1 MNDNTFL
8 GTILDIGMNDG
19 KDTLYYASRG
29 YKVIAYEANPELC
42 TFVKQKLNNE
52 LTHIDI
58 RNKAISDEVGS
69 LDFYVNKFNST
80 WSSLDKGLGNRR
92 EGSNLISVSSC
103 RLDEE
108 LKDVDD
114 IFFAKIDI
122 EGFDIVALRQILR
135 LRNLPMYVSIENGNP
150 KILDLF
156 AGAGYKKFKLS
167 NQKYIKY
174 QKIPLN
180 SLHGNLVDH
189 QFLSGSS
196 GLWGEDLDGRW
207 FPYDEM
213 MLALKSI
220 GEARKLTPNN
230 VFAEIIG
237 WFDLHACRDN

>member
-1 MNDNTFL
+1 MIDF
-8 GTILDIGMNDG
+8 GG
-19 KDTLYYASRG
+19 ASCEFCPFE
-29 YKVIAYEANPELC
+29 K
-42 TFVKQKLNNE
+42 NNE
-52 LTHIDI
+52 TGKAEVKKI
-58 RNKAISDEVGS
+58 RDQESDDLKAVFKS
-69 LDFYVNKFNST
+69 LGIGAHPLNEKLKDLDNDFAKF
-80 WSSLDKGLGNRR
+80 
-92 EGSNLISVSSC
+92 EAFVE
-103 RLDEE
+103 EE

-135 LRNLPMYVSIENGNP
+135 LRNLPMYVSVENGSP
-150 KILDLF
+150 KMLDLF

-167 NQKYIKY
+167 NQKYVKY